1 MELDMAL
8 SVFFPSVTGLDAQS
22 TALGSV
28 SDNIA
33 NIRTTGYKAA
43 DTLFYTL
50 LGSQPISKNSAAGI
64 SSSRADVSGV
74 GTYTRYNILQAGE
87 ITSTGNVYDVA
98 LEGGNAFFMVT
109 DEYGQ
114 TYYTRAGDFDTLP
127 IDGKTALVNHNGYA
141 VQGFQV
147 QDDGTFA
154 QTPSDVVLAFEDHMP
169 SIPTSDVEITA
180 NVPASGVNTSTYGI
194 TVYGPNNDGAT
205 MNMIFNKNQ
214 DAVNTWN
221 VSFAIDGAE
230 VVADPIEAK
239 FSTDGKLVSPQ
250 VMNVTVNW
258 EDGTSNTI
266 AIDVS
271 NMTQYDGGDGE
282 VYVSQD
288 GAPGGDLVGSYIDSD
303 GILKAEYTNNRT
315 LNVAKLAV
323 VSFQSPE
330 NLVPVSGTL
339 FEAYSDVGNTSYVI
353 GPDTVGNN
361 LLRTQSLEG
370 SNVNLEQEF
379 SELIQVQRAYN
390 LNSNAFT
397 VANEMT
403 SVAIDLKS

>member
-1 MELDMAL
+1 MAL
-8 SVFFPSVTGLDAQS
+8 SSFTPSVTGMTAQAHAMETVS
-22 TALGSV
+22 T
-28 SDNIA
+28 NIA
-33 NIRTTGYKAA
+33 NMRTVGYKPNE
-43 DTLFYTL
+43 TLFSTL
-50 LGSQPISKNSAAGI
+50 LGRSSNYSNTVDEL
-64 SSSRADVSGV
+64 SSSHVGV
-74 GTYTRYNILQAGE
+74 NGVNYYDRTLINSQGS
-87 ITSTGNVYDVA
+87 ITATGNNYDVA
-98 LEGGNAFFMVT
+98 INGENAFFEVKSVVGG
-109 DEYGQ
+109 DVF
-114 TYYTRAGDFDTLP
+114 YTRAGDFDTLP

-147 QDDGTFA
+147 QEDGTFA
-154 QTPSDVVLAFEDHMP
+154 QTPSDIILAFEDHMA
-169 SIPTSDVEITA
+169 SVPTSDVEITA
-180 NVPASGVNTSTYGI
+180 NVPATGVNTSTYGI
-194 TVYGPNNDGAT
+194 TVYGPENDGAT
-205 MNMIFNKNQ
+205 MNMIFNKNH

-230 VVADPIEAK
+230 VVAEPIEAK
-239 FSTDGKLVSPQ
+239 FSPDGKLVSPQ
-250 VMNVTVNW
+250 EINLTVNW

-266 AIDVS
+266 SLDIS

-323 VSFQSPE
+323 VSFQAPE

-353 GPDTVGNN
+353 GPDTVGSN

-379 SELIQVQRAYN
+379 SVLIQVQRAYN